1 MNFLTRARREA
12 DRLRTL
18 GSAANRQ
25 INRSSYYTD
34 REIEASIQ
42 ALNIFFGAVIG
53 ISLAG
58 IEEVPMVSYLAIL
71 VMTAAVVMMIL
82 MVSNSHR
89 RLWHAVSMVAVLG
102 MLWWLTVIDPADSPF
117 IEHLPERLLPTLTV
131 WATMALLTEFAPRV
145 RDED

>member
-1 MNFLTRARREA
+1 MNFFTRARREA
-12 DRLRTL
+12 TRIRSL
-18 GSAANRQ
+18 GTAANRQ

-58 IEEVPMVSYLAIL
+58 IEEVPMISYLAIL

-89 RLWHAVSMVAVLG
+89 RLWHAVSMVTVLG
-102 MLWWLTVIDPADSPF
+102 LLWWVAEIDPADSAF
-117 IEHLPERLLPTLTV
+117 IDDMPDRLLPTLTV
-131 WATMALLTEFAPRV
+131 WAAMALLTEFAPRV
-145 RDED
+145 SPED